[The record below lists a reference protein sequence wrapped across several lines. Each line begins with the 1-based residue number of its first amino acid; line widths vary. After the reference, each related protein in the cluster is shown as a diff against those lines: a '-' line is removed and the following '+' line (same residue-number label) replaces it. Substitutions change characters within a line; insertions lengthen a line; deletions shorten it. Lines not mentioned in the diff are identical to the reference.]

1 MKYLAQITNPVL
13 PQTLGGGDK
22 PHTIDEGT
30 VVVGKLVSNVMG
42 LVFIFAFLL
51 AFLYLLTGSI
61 QWITSGGD
69 KATLETA
76 RNKIIHALMGLIITG
91 AAWAALKLAGAFL
104 GLDILAL
111 PLPVIK

>member
-1 MKYLAQITNPVL
+1 MKLLAQITNPVL

-22 PHTIDEGT
+22 GHTIDEGT
-30 VVVGKLVSNVMG
+30 VIVGKLISNIVG
-42 LVFIFAFLL
+42 LVFIFAFFL

-69 KATLETA
+69 KSTLETA
-76 RNKIIHALMGLIITG
+76 RNKIIHALMGLIITA
-91 AAWAALKLAGAFL
+91 AAWAIVKLAGQFL

>member
-1 MKYLAQITNPVL
+1 MNLLAQITNPVL

-22 PHTIDEGT
+22 PDYTQGT
-30 VVVGKLVSNVMG
+30 TAIGKLISNIVG
-42 LVFIFAFLL
+42 LVFIFAFFLT
-51 AFLYLLTGSI
+51 FLYLLTGSI

-69 KATLETA
+69 KTTLETA
-76 RNKIIHALMGLIITG
+76 RNKITHALVGLIITG
-91 AAWAALKLAGAFL
+91 AAWAVLKLAGQFL